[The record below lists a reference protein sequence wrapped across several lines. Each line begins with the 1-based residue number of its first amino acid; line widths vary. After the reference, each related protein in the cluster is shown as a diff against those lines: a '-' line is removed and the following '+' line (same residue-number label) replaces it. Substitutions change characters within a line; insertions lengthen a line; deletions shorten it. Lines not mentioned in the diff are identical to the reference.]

1 MKIIILSY
9 ALGWYVTIFSNGFL
23 TGSFILISDDA
34 REKAW
39 EEWLSSPANQLK
51 DYKDEIVKHLQAIA
65 NSFSEDMLN
74 VAAHELE
81 DSETWKMSDHF
92 RNWFQS
98 NWLSQAKVSLKD

>member
-9 ALGWYVTIFSNGFL
+9 SQVMASSFLFYGFL

-39 EEWLSSPANQLK
+39 EEWLSSPANHLK

-81 DSETWKMSDHF
+81 D
-92 RNWFQS
+92 
-98 NWLSQAKVSLKD
+98 V